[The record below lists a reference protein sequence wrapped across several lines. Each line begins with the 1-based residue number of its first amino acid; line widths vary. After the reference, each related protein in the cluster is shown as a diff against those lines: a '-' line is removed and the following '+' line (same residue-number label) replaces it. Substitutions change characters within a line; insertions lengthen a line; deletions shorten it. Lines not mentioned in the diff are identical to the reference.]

1 MRDLCFIFIGVC
13 FLFNVSSITC
23 FILMSFIEE
32 PACRFAP
39 RRGNEL
45 IDQGMPCGIGP
56 MMQLTTKF
64 AISCFQTPFQHHS
77 YRKNI

>member
-1 MRDLCFIFIGVC
+1 MRDFCFIFIGVC

-45 IDQGMPCGIGP
+45 IAQGNA
-56 MMQLTTKF
+56 LWYWSND
-64 AISCFQTPFQHHS
+64 AINNLPVSLRPVE
-77 YRKNI
+77 